1 MENLLKNNN
10 KEKKSIMDTA
20 LVSESEFEARILTTS
35 TSLVSPVAIIFVGV
49 ITIR

>member
-1 MENLLKNNN
+1 
-10 KEKKSIMDTA
+10 MDTA
-20 LVSESEFEARILTTS
+20 SVSESEFEARILTTSAS